1 LALAAWPV
9 VLVAVAAVAALAA
22 WIAAHRRPARA
33 GGWPA
38 RLAGMLVRGGIGSL
52 TLWLV
57 LQTMGRRIYLA
68 TPWPVWIPACLGGF
82 AVEIAVASYAWE
94 RRTTSPAIGR
104 ALVVLR
110 ILMVLLMALMLAQP
124 VWTDILRKEL
134 ERYVLVLVDD
144 SESMRLTDRG
154 VGRPRLSVAHD
165 AFFDEQEREGPS
177 VADRLAGKY
186 KLRYFRFAGDIEEFD
201 SSAWPGSKS
210 EGATNAVGGVEGAVP
225 RHKSTDI
232 AGALEKAALETP
244 PESLAGVLMLSDG
257 RHNGQSSVDTISR
270 KLGVQGSPV
279 CALMVGSRTP
289 PCDASVLSLQ
299 APEAI
304 YLNDKV
310 GVSADVK
317 FDGMKGREVA
327 VRLVHEDEIVDEI
340 KVKVADDRFRKSI
353 RFAHVPEGDGIARYS
368 VAIEPVEQEVRG
380 DNNIWDFNVAVSDDR
395 TNVLLIDGVPRWEF
409 RYLRNLFHG
418 RDKSVHLQYVLLR
431 HDTIEGMPGLADVAA
446 TASREFGES
455 EATRLPESEEEWLRF
470 DVIILGDVDPEE
482 LGGEALATLRR
493 CVAERGALL
502 ALIAGPRYMPHAY
515 RSPTLGELLPVV
527 TKDGT
532 REEYFEAPER
542 AFQLVLTPEGRG
554 HAIMQQA
561 ESIDESA
568 ELWEGLPPL
577 HWRHAGLEAK
587 PSAIVL
593 AYAQA
598 AGGGAEERAASPPG
612 QRSLE
617 QMADAVAA
625 ERARQQQSPLILLQR
640 FGLGRVAMLT
650 FDRTWRLRYRVGD
663 TYHHRFWGQLLRWG
677 TGERLRSGSEL
688 VRVGTDRVTY
698 TRTEPVRVVAR
709 MLTDERRPMADATV
723 YANVV
728 RGGNRML
735 RKPLFQRDGSPGL
748 YETVLPA
755 LPVPGR
761 YTIELDGN
769 SVRETLAEEGT
780 NAVRTEV
787 LVVTTRDPLELSEL
801 TADRDL
807 LDKVATLSGGS
818 VVDEL
823 EPAGLLELFGPG
835 NRAVEEIR
843 NVSLWDSLPMLL
855 LLVLTV
861 TAEWLLRRKAGLT

>member
-9 VLVAVAAVAALAA
+9 VLVAAAAVAALAA
-22 WIAAHRRPARA
+22 WIAAHRRSPRGGGLPALLV
-33 GGWPA
+33 G
-38 RLAGMLVRGGIGSL
+38 LVVRGGLGSL
-52 TLWLV
+52 ALWLV
-57 LQTMGRRIYLA
+57 LQSVGRRIYLA
-68 TPWPVWIPACLGGF
+68 TPWPVWVPACLGGF
-82 AVEIAVASYAWE
+82 AVEIAISSYAWE
-94 RRTTSPAIGR
+94 RGTTRPAMGR
-104 ALVVLR
+104 ALVALR
-110 ILMVLLMALMLAQP
+110 VLMVLLMALMLAQP

-154 VGRPRLSVAHD
+154 VGRPRLSVARE
-165 AFFDEQEREGPS
+165 AFFDEQEKEGPS

-186 KLRYFRFAGDIEEFD
+186 KLRYFRFSGDMQEFD
-201 SSAWPGSKS
+201 TSAWPGVTGSKPTN
-210 EGATNAVGGVEGAVP
+210 EVDGASSMLS
-225 RHKSTDI
+225 RSKSTDI
-232 AGALEKAALETP
+232 AGALEKAALETA

-257 RHNGQSSVDTISR
+257 RHNGPSSVDTVAR

-279 CALMVGSRTP
+279 CAMMVGSRTP

-327 VRLVHEDEIVDEI
+327 VRLVHEDEVVDE
-340 KVKVADDRFRKSI
+340 VQVQVADDRFRKSI
-353 RFAHVPEGDGIARYS
+353 RFAHVPEGGGIARYS
-368 VAIEPVEQEVRG
+368 VAVEPIEHEVRG

-395 TNVLLIDGVPRWEF
+395 TNVLLIDGYPRWEF

-418 RDKSVHLQYVLLR
+418 RDKSVHLQYVLLQR
-431 HDTIEGMPGLADVAA
+431 DTIGGMPDLEDVAA
-446 TASREFGES
+446 SASREFGES
-455 EATRLPESEEEWLRF
+455 EATRLPETEEEWLRF
-470 DVIILGDVDPEE
+470 DVIILGDVDPLE

-493 CVAERGALL
+493 CVADRGALL
-502 ALIAGPRYMPHAY
+502 VLIAGARHMPHAY
-515 RSPTLGELLPVV
+515 RSPTLNELLPVV
-527 TKDGT
+527 IKSDA
-532 REEYFEAPER
+532 RQAYFEAPEK
-542 AFQLVLTPEGRG
+542 AFSLVLTPEGRA
-554 HAIMQQA
+554 HPVMQQA
-561 ESIDESA
+561 ASVDEGA
-568 ELWEGLPPL
+568 ELWEGLPAL
-577 HWRHAGLEAK
+577 HWRHGELEAK
-587 PSAIVL
+587 PSATVL
-593 AYAQA
+593 AYARPVGTMDEETEA
-598 AGGGAEERAASPPG
+598 TRPAG
-612 QRSLE
+612 RSLE
-617 QMADAVAA
+617 QMAVAVAA
-625 ERARQQQSPLILLQR
+625 ARAKQQQLPLILLQR

-688 VRVGTDRVTY
+688 VRIGTDRVTY
-698 TRTEPVRVVAR
+698 TRTEPVRVIAR
-709 MLTDERRPMADATV
+709 MLTEERRPVANATV
-723 YANVV
+723 YANVL
-728 RGGNRML
+728 RNDNHLL
-735 RKPLFQRDGSPGL
+735 RKPLFQRDGTPGL

-761 YTIELDGN
+761 YTIELEGE
-769 SVRETLAEEGT
+769 SVREILAEEGT
-780 NAVRTEV
+780 NAVQTEV
-787 LVVTTRDPLELSEL
+787 LVVTTRDPVELSEL

-818 VVDEL
+818 VVDKLSARE
-823 EPAGLLELFGPG
+823 LLELFGPG

-861 TAEWLLRRKAGLT
+861 TVEWLLRRKAGLT